1 MFTDKIAARVL
12 NAAEKNVH
20 RITDANKRLQA
31 EAIFTAYHT
40 GALSPMTAIWMLISI
55 GVSLVLG
62 ILLMG
67 KFTDVAQGANF
78 GLTEMWNTT
87 LTGVIDTLGSSM
99 SLAGILPFA
108 LIGAA
113 AMGII
118 AYAFGGR

>member
-1 MFTDKIAARVL
+1 MFTDKIARRAL
-12 NAAEKNVH
+12 NAAEKNVY
-20 RITDANKRLQA
+20 RIRDANKRQQA
-31 EAIFTAYHT
+31 LAIFAAYHA

>member
-1 MFTDKIAARVL
+1 MKATHAFL
-12 NAAEKNVH
+12 NAVEANMHLIK
-20 RITDANKRLQA
+20 DAGKRAKAQA
-31 EAIFTAYHT
+31 ILNAYHA

-78 GLTEMWNTT
+78 GLSEMWNGT
-87 LTGVIDTLGSSM
+87 LTGVVDTLGSSM

>member
-1 MFTDKIAARVL
+1 MSFADKILLR
-12 NAAEKNVH
+12 AEKKLD
-20 RITDANKRLQA
+20 RITDPVKRAEA
-31 EAIFTAYHT
+31 EAIFAGYHS

-67 KFTDVAQGANF
+67 KFTDVAQGGNF

-87 LTGVIDTLGSSM
+87 LTGVVDTLGSSL

>member
-1 MFTDKIAARVL
+1 MFVEKALA
-12 NAAEKNVH
+12 AAEGNLH
-20 RITDANKRLQA
+20 RITDANKRAQV
-31 EAIFTAYHT
+31 EAIFTAYHA

-67 KFTDVAQGANF
+67 KFTEVAQGANF
-78 GLTEMWNTT
+78 GLSAMWNTT
-87 LTGVIDTLGSSM
+87 LTGVVDTLGSSM

>member
-1 MFTDKIAARVL
+1 MSFADKVL
-12 NAAEKNVH
+12 RRAEKNLH
-20 RITDANKRLQA
+20 RITDPVKRAEA
-31 EAIFTAYHT
+31 EAIFEGYHS

-78 GLTEMWNTT
+78 GLSEMWNGT
-87 LTGVIDTLGSSM
+87 LTGVVDTLGSSM